1 MLSKEKEMSNFIN
14 DGIKEEIME
23 EILEMAEK
31 DIWNVIFAIGNEFG
45 IDKLP
50 DPALGDEGMIDRL
63 FELRFEERLV

>member
-1 MLSKEKEMSNFIN
+1 MLSKEKQMSNFIN

-50 DPALGDEGMIDRL
+50 DPALGNDGMIDRL
-63 FELRFEERLV
+63 FELRFEERLI

>member
-1 MLSKEKEMSNFIN
+1 MSHLVN
-14 DGIKEEIME
+14 DSIKEEIME

-63 FELRFEERLV
+63 FELRFEERLI

>member
-1 MLSKEKEMSNFIN
+1 MSNFIN

-23 EILEMAEK
+23 EILEMADK

-45 IDKLP
+45 IDRLP
-50 DPALGDEGMIDRL
+50 DPALGDEGMINRL

>member
-1 MLSKEKEMSNFIN
+1 MLSKEKQMSNFIN

-63 FELRFEERLV
+63 FELRFEERLI

>member
-1 MLSKEKEMSNFIN
+1 MLSKEKQMSNLIN

-23 EILEMAEK
+23 DILEMADK

-50 DPALGDEGMIDRL
+50 DPALGDEGMINRL
-63 FELRFEERLV
+63 FELRWEERLV

>member
-1 MLSKEKEMSNFIN
+1 MLSKEKQMSNLIN

-23 EILEMAEK
+23 EILEMADK

>member
-1 MLSKEKEMSNFIN
+1 MLSKEKQMSNLIN
-14 DGIKEEIME
+14 DGIREEIME
-23 EILEMAEK
+23 EILEMADK

-50 DPALGDEGMIDRL
+50 DPALGDEGMINRL

>member
-1 MLSKEKEMSNFIN
+1 MSHLVN
-14 DGIKEEIME
+14 DSIKEEIME

>member
-50 DPALGDEGMIDRL
+50 DPALGDDGMIDRL
-63 FELRFEERLV
+63 FELRFEERLI

>member
-1 MLSKEKEMSNFIN
+1 MSHLVN
-14 DGIKEEIME
+14 DSIKEEIME

-50 DPALGDEGMIDRL
+50 DPALGNDGMIDRL

>member
-1 MLSKEKEMSNFIN
+1 MSHLVN
-14 DGIKEEIME
+14 DSIKEEIME

-50 DPALGDEGMIDRL
+50 DPALGNDGMINRL
-63 FELRFEERLV
+63 FELRFEERLI

>member
-1 MLSKEKEMSNFIN
+1 MSHLVN
-14 DGIKEEIME
+14 DSIKEEIME

-50 DPALGDEGMIDRL
+50 DPALGNDGMIDRL
-63 FELRFEERLV
+63 FELRFEERLI

>member
-1 MLSKEKEMSNFIN
+1 MLSKEKQMSNLIN

-23 EILEMAEK
+23 EILEMADK

-50 DPALGDEGMIDRL
+50 DPALGDEGMINRL

>member
-1 MLSKEKEMSNFIN
+1 MLSKEKQMSNLIN

-23 EILEMAEK
+23 EILEMADK

-50 DPALGDEGMIDRL
+50 NPALGDEGMIDRL

>member
-1 MLSKEKEMSNFIN
+1 MLSKEKEMSNLIN

-23 EILEMAEK
+23 DILEMAEK

>member
-1 MLSKEKEMSNFIN
+1 MSHLVN
-14 DGIKEEIME
+14 DSIKEEIME

-50 DPALGDEGMIDRL
+50 DPALGNNGMIDRL
-63 FELRFEERLV
+63 FELRFEERLI

>member
-1 MLSKEKEMSNFIN
+1 MLSKEKQMSNFIN

-23 EILEMAEK
+23 EILEMADK

-50 DPALGDEGMIDRL
+50 DPALGDEGMINRL

>member
-1 MLSKEKEMSNFIN
+1 MCIR
-14 DGIKEEIME
+14 DR
-23 EILEMAEK
+23 ILEMADK

-50 DPALGDEGMIDRL
+50 DPALGDEGMINRL

>member
-1 MLSKEKEMSNFIN
+1 MLSKEKQMSNLIN

-23 EILEMAEK
+23 DILEMAEK

-50 DPALGDEGMIDRL
+50 DPALGDEGMINRL
-63 FELRFEERLV
+63 FELRWEERLV

>member
-1 MLSKEKEMSNFIN
+1 MLSKEKQMSNLIN

-23 EILEMAEK
+23 DILEMAEK

>member
-1 MLSKEKEMSNFIN
+1 MSHLVN
-14 DGIKEEIME
+14 DSIKEEIME

-50 DPALGDEGMIDRL
+50 NPALGDEGMIDRL

>member
-1 MLSKEKEMSNFIN
+1 MLSKEKQMSNLIN
-14 DGIKEEIME
+14 YGIKEEIME
-23 EILEMAEK
+23 EILEMADK